1 MADALSPEV
10 MKLARETA
18 CHIYDPY
25 SSKSAHEYVSGLFAR
40 ALTADRA
47 SCQARVEE
55 LERALRIAHEG
66 LKAGCDQY
74 ADRTFSGQE
83 VPGDEQFPWVRKMQ
97 IGRDATLRALADRK
111 EGDA

>member
-55 LERALRIAHEG
+55 LEANLETRDKFIVDQG
-66 LKAGCDQY
+66 LWSDFVA
-74 ADRTFSGQE
+74 SL
-83 VPGDEQFPWVRKMQ
+83 PP
-97 IGRDATLRALADRK
+97 ATLRALADRK

>member
-47 SCQARVEE
+47 SCQARVC
-55 LERALRIAHEG
+55 ERTQPSLN
-66 LKAGCDQY
+66 CDN
-74 ADRTFSGQE
+74 
-83 VPGDEQFPWVRKMQ
+83 RK
-97 IGRDATLRALADRK
+97 D
-111 EGDA
+111 